1 MVMAGLS
8 AHRRLLVGGA
18 LAAYVLAVF
27 AAFTVFEVPGL
38 GIGHFFYIPI
48 ALLAL
53 ASGPRVG
60 FLAGL
65 GAAGLYALGSTLNA
79 SVAPAEPLAATTIRV
94 VTYGAIGAI
103 VGWSARNN
111 RVLLERLRE
120 HAERDF
126 LTGLLNV
133 RAFETELAARLA
145 SGRPFAVILGD
156 VDDLKLIND
165 RNGHAAGNDYLRR
178 LATALRAELA
188 PNDLV
193 ARVGGDEFAVLAWV
207 ESRPGAEAEAARLAA
222 MLRDHGISMSVGWA
236 VHPEDGTDSIG
247 LFHAADKRLYHDK
260 LDDERRAGA
269 HLHSV
274 G

>member
-1 MVMAGLS
+1 MADLF

-60 FLAGL
+60 LLAGI
-65 GAAGLYALGSTLNA
+65 GAAGLYTLGSALNA
-79 SVAPAEPLAATTIRV
+79 SGAPGEPLVATTIRV
-94 VTYGAIGAI
+94 VTYSAIGTI
-103 VGWSARNN
+103 VGWSARSN
-111 RVLLERLRE
+111 RILLERLRE

-133 RAFETELAARLA
+133 RAFETELNERLA
-145 SGRPFAVILGD
+145 SSRPFALILGD

-165 RNGHAAGNDYLRR
+165 RDGHAAGNDHLRR
-178 LATALRAELA
+178 LATALRAEVA
-188 PNDLV
+188 PHDVV

-207 ESRPGAEAEAARLAA
+207 ESRPGADAEAGRLAG

-236 VHPEDGTDSIG
+236 VRPEDGTDSLG
-247 LFHAADKRLYHDK
+247 LFHAADKRLYRDK
-260 LDDERRAGA
+260 LDDERRVRAR
-269 HLHSV
+269 LRSV